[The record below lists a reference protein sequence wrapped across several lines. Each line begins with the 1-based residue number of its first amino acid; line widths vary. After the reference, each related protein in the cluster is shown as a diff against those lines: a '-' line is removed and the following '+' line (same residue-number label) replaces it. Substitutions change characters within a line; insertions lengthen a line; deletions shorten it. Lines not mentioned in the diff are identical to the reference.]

1 MKNMRATVSI
11 KILMAIKS
19 KNSKTIVL
27 WVYFRSDCQFTLE
40 KPMFGNCRRTFHS
53 LEPQKKGLLMLDR

>member
-1 MKNMRATVSI
+1 MKDMRATVSL

-19 KNSKTIVL
+19 KNSKTIV
-27 WVYFRSDCQFTLE
+27 FRRDCQFTLE
-40 KPMFGNCRRTFHS
+40 KPIFGNCRRMFYS